1 MLWDKEKGEY
11 YCWRNVYP
19 TVHICKPATKHQ
31 SVYYAVKKTKQKDVL
46 RDEHH
51 RLKEGRG
58 GGKGGKQHETVSLC
72 ILNNLSDY
80 ITMYTVLCTPD

>member
-11 YCWRNVYP
+11 YCWRNTYP
-19 TVHICKPATKHQ
+19 IVHICEPATKYQ
-31 SVYYAVKKTKQKDVL
+31 SVYKAVKKKTTERRAERRTSQAQ
-46 RDEHH
+46 RE
-51 RLKEGRG
+51 RG
-58 GGKGGKQHETVSLC
+58 EKGGKQHETVSLC